1 MRPPGAICAGA
12 LAGVA
17 LLATGSACRLAAQ
30 DTEATDAGATAS
42 TSRQIAPTM
51 SYVHADWL
59 TRPERE
65 EEEHPDRL
73 MGALGIPRG
82 STVIDFGAGVGYFT
96 WRLARRVGPEG
107 RVLAVDI
114 QPEMLEMLTANM
126 RERGIGNVETILSTN
141 EDSGLPS
148 NAADLALFVD
158 VYHELAYPARTMG
171 EVRDALKPEGR
182 LVVVEY
188 RKEEPWIP
196 IHPLHKMTAQEVRDE
211 IEPMGF
217 DFVELLDF
225 LPRQHV
231 VIFKPS
237 RD

>member
-1 MRPPGAICAGA
+1 MIPRRATCASV
-12 LAGVA
+12 LAATA
-17 LLATGSACRLAAQ
+17 LLAAENGCRLAAQ
-30 DTEATDAGATAS
+30 DTAGSDTDSTAS

-73 MGALGIPRG
+73 VAALRIPRG

-114 QPEMLEMLTANM
+114 QPQMLDMLSANLQK
-126 RERGIGNVETILSTN
+126 RGIRNVETILSTN
-141 EDSGLPS
+141 EDSGLPP
-148 NAADLALFVD
+148 NTAELVLLVD

-171 EVRDALKPEGR
+171 EIREALKPEGR

-188 RKEEPWIP
+188 RKEEAWIP
-196 IHPLHKMTAQEVRDE
+196 IHPLHKMTAREVRDE

-237 RD
+237 GN

>member
-1 MRPPGAICAGA
+1 MRPPGAIYAGA
-12 LAGVA
+12 LAVTVLLVA
-17 LLATGSACRLAAQ
+17 GHNCSLAAQ
-30 DTEATDAGATAS
+30 DTAGNAAGSTAS

-51 SYVHADWL
+51 SHVHADWL

-73 MGALGIPRG
+73 VASLQIPRG

-96 WRLARRVGPEG
+96 WRLARQVGPEG

-114 QPEMLEMLTANM
+114 QPEMLEMLTANI
-126 RERGIGNVETILSTN
+126 EKRGIRNVETILSTN
-141 EDSGLPS
+141 EDTGLPT
-148 NAADLALFVD
+148 NAAELVLLVD
-158 VYHELAYPARTMG
+158 VYHELAYPGRTMG
-171 EVRDALKPEGR
+171 EIREALKPDGR

-188 RKEEPWIP
+188 RKEEAWIP
-196 IHPLHKMTAQEVRDE
+196 IHPLHKMTAREVREE

-217 DFVELLDF
+217 DFIELLDF
-225 LPRQHV
+225 LPRQHI

-237 RD
+237 RN

>member
-1 MRPPGAICAGA
+1 MRPPGAIGA
-12 LAGVA
+12 STLAVAA
-17 LLATGSACRLAAQ
+17 LLVAGHDCPLTAQ
-30 DTEATDAGATAS
+30 DTPGNAADPTAP

-51 SYVHADWL
+51 SHVHADWL

-73 MGALGIPRG
+73 VAALRIRRG

-96 WRLARRVGPEG
+96 WRLARQVGPEG

-114 QPEMLEMLTANM
+114 QPEMLDMLSANIE
-126 RERGIGNVETILSTN
+126 RRGIRNVETILSTN
-141 EDSGLPS
+141 EDAGLPA
-148 NAADLALFVD
+148 NAAELVLLVD

-171 EVRDALKPEGR
+171 EIREALKPEGR

-188 RKEEPWIP
+188 RKEEAWIP
-196 IHPLHKMTAQEVRDE
+196 IHPLHKMTAREVREE
-211 IEPMGF
+211 IEPLGF
-217 DFVELLDF
+217 DFMELLDF
-225 LPRQHV
+225 LPRQHI

>member
-1 MRPPGAICAGA
+1 MRRPREIGASA
-12 LAGVA
+12 LAVA
-17 LLATGSACRLAAQ
+17 VLLVAGRDCPLTAQ
-30 DTEATDAGATAS
+30 DTSGNAAGSTAS
-42 TSRQIAPTM
+42 PSRQIAPTM

-73 MGALGIPRG
+73 VAALRIPRG

-96 WRLARRVGPEG
+96 WRLARQVGPEG
-107 RVLAVDI
+107 TVLAVDI

-126 RERGIGNVETILSTN
+126 EKRGIRNVETILSTN
-141 EDSGLPS
+141 DNAGLPT
-148 NAADLALFVD
+148 NAAELVLLVD

-171 EVRDALKPEGR
+171 EIREALKPGGR

-188 RKEEPWIP
+188 RKEEAWIP
-196 IHPLHKMTAQEVRDE
+196 IHPLHKMTAREVREE

-217 DFVELLDF
+217 DFIELLDF

-237 RD
+237 RN